1 MQIHNPIHIMYKEN
15 RHTGEYRPVLTT
27 AVRIGDTSSFGTEIV
42 FARAGFLNN
51 FLRKHADYLAVR
63 RICVNTHILTR
74 AKIQFIS

>member
-1 MQIHNPIHIMYKEN
+1 MYKEN

-63 RICVNTHILTR
+63 RICVNTHTHTHTHTQLSRVNI
-74 AKIQFIS
+74 